1 MRTPVSS
8 GTLLELV
15 REVATSLAQ
24 DGRRVK
30 VCVQQAMGQGV
41 FQGTPLAL
49 SGVMRIMTQM
59 DWGDAAEF
67 ITWGNYGTDAVDDA
81 DVYLLLAP
89 QNVTGD
95 SVLPFMQ
102 DMVRCGGGSLQTVYT
117 RLRWMRC
124 CGFNNSV

>member
-1 MRTPVSS
+1 MSS
-8 GTLLELV
+8 GTLLELI

-24 DGRRVK
+24 DGKRVK

-49 SGVMRIMTQM
+49 SGVMRIMTLM

-67 ITWGNYGTDAVDDA
+67 VTWGNYGAEEVDDA
-81 DVYLLLAP
+81 EVYLMIAP

-102 DMVRCGGGSLQTVYT
+102 DMVRGV
-117 RLRWMRC
+117 
-124 CGFNNSV
+124 